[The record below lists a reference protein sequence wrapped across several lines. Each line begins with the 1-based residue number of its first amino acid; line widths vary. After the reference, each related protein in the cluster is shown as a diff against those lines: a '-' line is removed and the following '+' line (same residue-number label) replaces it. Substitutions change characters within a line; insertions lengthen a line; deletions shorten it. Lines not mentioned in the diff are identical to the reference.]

1 MCVSLIQSI
10 QLAEEHRHRYRKV
23 VTPVD
28 MPTSLDLFDE
38 DVHKAM
44 DEHGHIV
51 RKDMFKGKTA
61 RHLLHIRQRIA

>member
-1 MCVSLIQSI
+1 MNNYA
-10 QLAEEHRHRYRKV
+10 QLAEEHRHRNRKI

-51 RKDMFKGKTA
+51 RKDMFKGNA
-61 RHLLHIRQRIA
+61 VRHISNMRYLILLL